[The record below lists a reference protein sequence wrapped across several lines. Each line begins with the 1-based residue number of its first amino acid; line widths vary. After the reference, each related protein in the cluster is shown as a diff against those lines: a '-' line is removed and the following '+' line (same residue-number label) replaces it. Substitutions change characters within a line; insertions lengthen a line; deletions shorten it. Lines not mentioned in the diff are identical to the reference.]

1 MKKVYVKDD
10 KAVSPII
17 ATILLVAI
25 TVVLAATLYTILGGY
40 TTFLGASTPQASITV
55 TNATSSHSST
65 NLPKPIYFVYINQF
79 GGNISLNDV
88 QMIIVTSGNNVGY
101 ATLGSYHNTSKDL
114 NINTSAGWN
123 VSVKGPDY
131 LSGSTVITLQGIG
144 SNDSNYSS
152 EYIVHVRLVDMV
164 TNGEIGSYTL

>member
-55 TNATSSHSST
+55 TNATSHSSS
-65 NLPKPIYFVYINQF
+65 LPKPIYFVYINQF
-79 GGNISLNDV
+79 GGNISLDDV

-101 ATLGSYHNTSKDL
+101 ATLSSYHNTSKDL
-114 NINTSAGWN
+114 NISNNAGWN
-123 VSVKGPDY
+123 MSVKGPDY
-131 LSGSTVITLQGIG
+131 LSGSTVITLQGF
-144 SNDSNYSS
+144 NQTHYQS

>member
-1 MKKVYVKDD
+1 MKKVYVKND

-55 TNATSSHSST
+55 TNATSAHSS
-65 NLPKPIYFVYINQF
+65 PPSKPIYFVYINQF
-79 GGNISLNDV
+79 GGNISLNEV
-88 QMIIVTSGNNVGY
+88 QMIIITSGNNVSY
-101 ATLGSYHNTSKDL
+101 ATLSTYHDKTDSL
-114 NINTSAGWN
+114 NVSSGVGWN

-131 LSGSTVITLQGIG
+131 LSGSTVITLQGIYA
-144 SNDSNYSS
+144 NYTS

>member
-1 MKKVYVKDD
+1 MKKVYVKND

-55 TNATSSHSST
+55 TNATSAHSSS
-65 NLPKPIYFVYINQF
+65 PSKPIYFVYINQF
-79 GGNISLNDV
+79 GGNISLNEV
-88 QMIIVTSGNNVGY
+88 QMIIITSGNNVSY
-101 ATLGSYHNTSKDL
+101 ATLSSYHSKTANQL
-114 NINTSAGWN
+114 IINGGNGWN

-131 LSGSTVITLQGIG
+131 LSGSTVITLQGI
-144 SNDSNYSS
+144 NKNYTS

>member
-1 MKKVYVKDD
+1 MKKVYVKND

-55 TNATSSHSST
+55 TNATSAHSSS
-65 NLPKPIYFVYINQF
+65 PSKPIYFVYINQF
-79 GGNISLNDV
+79 GGNISLNEV
-88 QMIIVTSGNNVGY
+88 QMIIITSGNNVSY
-101 ATLGSYHNTSKDL
+101 ATLSSYHNKTSPL
-114 NINTSAGWN
+114 NVSSGVGWN
-123 VSVKGPDY
+123 VSVKVPDY
-131 LSGSTVITLQGIG
+131 LSGSTVITLQGI
-144 SNDSNYSS
+144 NKNYTS